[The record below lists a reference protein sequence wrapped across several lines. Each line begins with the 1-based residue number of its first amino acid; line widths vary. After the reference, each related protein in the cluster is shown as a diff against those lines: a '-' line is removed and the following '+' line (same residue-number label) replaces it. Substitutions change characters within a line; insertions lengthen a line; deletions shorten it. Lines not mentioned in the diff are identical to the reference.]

1 MDVDILSVRKIIGN
15 NKRFISPDNEP
26 YAYYIWTSGED
37 ESVIDESKITLYL
50 QKLQYAV
57 DNVDALVNTVF
68 QEEFYH
74 FYGIDKDAVKSPEQM
89 SSELIFES
97 FVLSV
102 DDNVIGAYLSN
113 ERFMYGHFID
123 CQWDMQWNLL
133 YSWID

>member
-26 YAYYIWTSGED
+26 YGYYIWTTGED
-37 ESVIDESKITLYL
+37 ESIIDKSKITLYL
-50 QKLQYAV
+50 QKLQYAA
-57 DNVDALVNTVF
+57 DHADALIRTVF
-68 QEEFYH
+68 QEAFYY

-97 FVLSV
+97 FVLSL

-133 YSWID
+133 HSWID